1 MEQNLTEQQ
10 QLQSKEGKMTDNFKV
25 KFRGVRGSYPCANKN
40 FMKYGGN
47 TSCVE
52 VNVGGHMVIL
62 DAGTG
67 LIDLGKDLLKNHIL
81 TGTNVAE
88 RKPINATL
96 LLSHIHQDHII
107 GFTFFAPNHIPTT
120 NLNIFGSSN
129 YNEDLADELA
139 QLLFTKSFPIDLGD
153 IAANLN
159 ICDINDSEQ
168 LILRH
173 GTEPILRKITD
184 NDGFVAQDNDVIIT
198 SYKSYAHPQEGVIIY
213 KIEYKGKSLVYATD
227 KETYFGGDKK
237 LANFARN
244 CDLLIH
250 DTQYTT
256 EDYLNPHSPKQGFG
270 HSTFD
275 MALEAQEYCH
285 AKKVIFYHYDPGYT
299 DEKLTNIAKLYADI
313 ADKADFAYEG
323 LEIEL

>member
-1 MEQNLTEQQ
+1 MRI
-10 QLQSKEGKMTDNFKV
+10 MTKTNNFKI
-25 KFRGVRGSYPCANKN
+25 KFRGVRGSYPCANSK

-52 VNVGGHMVIL
+52 VQAGNQLIIL

-67 LIDLGKDLLKNHIL
+67 LIELGNELLKDHLIS
-81 TGTNVAE
+81 GTDVDNRE
-88 RKPINATL
+88 PIQATL
-96 LLSHIHQDHII
+96 LLSHIHQDHIM

-120 NLNIFGSSN
+120 NLNIFGSVN

-159 ICDINDSEQ
+159 ICNINDYEQ
-168 LILRH
+168 IILRDNSI
-173 GTEPILRKITD
+173 PLLRKISDSD
-184 NDGFVAQDNDVIIT
+184 NFEQQENDVIIT
-198 SYKSYAHPQEGVIIY
+198 SYKSYAHPQEGVLVY
-213 KIEYKGKSLVYATD
+213 KIEYNGKSVVYATD

-244 CDLLIH
+244 CNLLIH

-256 EDYLNPHSPKQGFG
+256 EDYLNPYSSKQGFG

-275 MALEAQEYCH
+275 MALEAQEFCH
-285 AKKVIFYHYDPGYT
+285 ADKLIFYHYDPNYN
-299 DEKLTNIAKLYADI
+299 DEKLDNISKFYANLS
-313 ADKADFAYEG
+313 DKADFSYEG
-323 LEIEL
+323 LEIEI

>member
-1 MEQNLTEQQ
+1 MNEE
-10 QLQSKEGKMTDNFKV
+10 FKV
-25 KFRGVRGSYPCANKN
+25 KFRGVRGSYPCANKK
-40 FMKYGGN
+40 FMQYGGN

-52 VNVGGHMVIL
+52 VRVGGHLIIL

-67 LIDLGKDLLKNHIL
+67 LIELGSELLKDHIMSGSHL
-81 TGTNVAE
+81 KE
-88 RKPINATL
+88 RKPIEATM

-120 NLNIFGSSN
+120 KLNVFGTSN

-139 QLLFTKSFPIDLGD
+139 QLLFTKTFPIDLGD

-159 ICDINDSEQ
+159 ICDIDETECI
-168 LILRH
+168 ILRH
-173 GTEPILRKITD
+173 GSDPIIKRVSEDEVEILPE
-184 NDGFVAQDNDVIIT
+184 DVIIT
-198 SYKSYAHPQEGVIIY
+198 SYKSYAHPQEGVVIY

-237 LANFARN
+237 LANFARC

-256 EDYLNPHSPKQGFG
+256 EDYLNPHAPKQGFG

-275 MALEAQEYCH
+275 MALECQDYCH
-285 AKKVIFYHYDPGYT
+285 AKKVIFFHFDPSYD
-299 DEKLTNIAKLYADI
+299 DDKLNSIAKIYGDL

-323 LEIEL
+323 LEINI

>member
-1 MEQNLTEQQ
+1 MNEE
-10 QLQSKEGKMTDNFKV
+10 FKV
-25 KFRGVRGSYPCANKN
+25 KFRGVRGSYPCANKK
-40 FMKYGGN
+40 FMQYGGN

-52 VNVGGHMVIL
+52 VRVGGHLIIL

-67 LIDLGKDLLKNHIL
+67 LIELGSELLKDHIMSGSHL
-81 TGTNVAE
+81 KE
-88 RKPINATL
+88 RKPIEATM

-120 NLNIFGSSN
+120 KLNVFGTSN
-129 YNEDLADELA
+129 YNEDWTDELA
-139 QLLFTKSFPIDLGD
+139 QLLFTKTFPIDLGD

-159 ICDINDSEQ
+159 ICDIDETECI
-168 LILRH
+168 ILRH
-173 GTEPILRKITD
+173 GSDPIIKRVSEDEVEILPE
-184 NDGFVAQDNDVIIT
+184 DVIIT
-198 SYKSYAHPQEGVIIY
+198 SYKSYAHPQEGVVIY

-237 LANFARN
+237 LANFARG

-256 EDYLNPHSPKQGFG
+256 EDYLNPHAPKQGFG

-275 MALEAQEYCH
+275 MALECQDYCH
-285 AKKVIFYHYDPGYT
+285 AKKVIFFHFDPSYD
-299 DEKLTNIAKLYADI
+299 DDKLNSIAKIYGDL

-323 LEIEL
+323 LEINI

>member
-1 MEQNLTEQQ
+1 MNEE
-10 QLQSKEGKMTDNFKV
+10 FKV
-25 KFRGVRGSYPCANKN
+25 KFRGVRGSYPCANKK
-40 FMKYGGN
+40 FMQYGGN

-52 VNVGGHMVIL
+52 VRVGGHLIIL

-67 LIDLGKDLLKNHIL
+67 LIELGSELLKDHIMSGSHL
-81 TGTNVAE
+81 KE
-88 RKPINATL
+88 RKPIEATM

-120 NLNIFGSSN
+120 KLNVFGTSN

-139 QLLFTKSFPIDLGD
+139 QLLFTKTFPIDLGD

-159 ICDINDSEQ
+159 ICDIDETECI
-168 LILRH
+168 ILRH
-173 GTEPILRKITD
+173 GSDPIIKRVSEDEVEILPE
-184 NDGFVAQDNDVIIT
+184 DVIIT
-198 SYKSYAHPQEGVIIY
+198 SYKSYAHPQEGVVIY

-237 LANFARN
+237 LANFARG

-256 EDYLNPHSPKQGFG
+256 EDYLNPQAPKQGFG

-275 MALEAQEYCH
+275 MALECQDYCH
-285 AKKVIFYHYDPGYT
+285 AKKVIFFHFDPSYD
-299 DEKLTNIAKLYADI
+299 DDKLNNIAKIYGDL

-323 LEIEL
+323 LEINI

>member
-1 MEQNLTEQQ
+1 MNEE
-10 QLQSKEGKMTDNFKV
+10 FKV
-25 KFRGVRGSYPCANKN
+25 KFRGVRGSYPCANKK
-40 FMKYGGN
+40 FMQYGGN

-52 VNVGGHMVIL
+52 VRVGGHLIIL

-67 LIDLGKDLLKNHIL
+67 LIELGSKLLKDHIMSGSHL
-81 TGTNVAE
+81 RE
-88 RKPINATL
+88 RKPIEATM

-120 NLNIFGSSN
+120 KLNVFGTSN

-139 QLLFTKSFPIDLGD
+139 QLLFTKTFPIDLGD

-159 ICDINDSEQ
+159 ICDIDETECI
-168 LILRH
+168 ILRH
-173 GTEPILRKITD
+173 GSDPIIKRVSEDEVEILPE
-184 NDGFVAQDNDVIIT
+184 DVIIT
-198 SYKSYAHPQEGVIIY
+198 SYKSYAHPQEGVVIY

-237 LANFARN
+237 LANFARG

-256 EDYLNPHSPKQGFG
+256 EDYLNPHAPKQGFG

-275 MALEAQEYCH
+275 MALECQDYCH
-285 AKKVIFYHYDPGYT
+285 AKKVIFFHFDPSYD
-299 DEKLTNIAKLYADI
+299 DDKLNSIAKIYGDL

-323 LEIEL
+323 LEINI

>member
-1 MEQNLTEQQ
+1 MNEE
-10 QLQSKEGKMTDNFKV
+10 FKV
-25 KFRGVRGSYPCANKN
+25 KFRGVRGSYPCANKK
-40 FMKYGGN
+40 FMQYGGN

-52 VNVGGHMVIL
+52 VRVGGHLIIL

-67 LIDLGKDLLKNHIL
+67 LIELGSELLKDHIMSGSHL
-81 TGTNVAE
+81 KE
-88 RKPINATL
+88 RKPIEATM

-120 NLNIFGSSN
+120 KLNVFGTSN

-139 QLLFTKSFPIDLGD
+139 QLLFTKTFPIDLGD

-159 ICDINDSEQ
+159 ICDIDETECI
-168 LILRH
+168 ILRH
-173 GTEPILRKITD
+173 GSDPIIKRVSEDEVEILHE
-184 NDGFVAQDNDVIIT
+184 DVIIT
-198 SYKSYAHPQEGVIIY
+198 SYKSYAHPQEGVVIY

-237 LANFARN
+237 LANFARG

-256 EDYLNPHSPKQGFG
+256 EDYLNPHAPKQGFG

-275 MALEAQEYCH
+275 MALECQDYCH
-285 AKKVIFYHYDPGYT
+285 AKKVIFFHFDPSYD
-299 DEKLTNIAKLYADI
+299 DDKLNNIAKIYGDL

-323 LEIEL
+323 LEINI

>member
-1 MEQNLTEQQ
+1 MNEE
-10 QLQSKEGKMTDNFKV
+10 FKV
-25 KFRGVRGSYPCANKN
+25 KFRGVRGSYPCANKK
-40 FMKYGGN
+40 FMQYGGN

-52 VNVGGHMVIL
+52 VRVGGHLIIL

-67 LIDLGKDLLKNHIL
+67 LIELGSELLKDHIMSGSHL
-81 TGTNVAE
+81 KE
-88 RKPINATL
+88 RKPIEAIM

-120 NLNIFGSSN
+120 KLNVFGTSN

-139 QLLFTKSFPIDLGD
+139 QLLFTKTFPIDLGD

-159 ICDINDSEQ
+159 ICDIDETECI
-168 LILRH
+168 ILRH
-173 GTEPILRKITD
+173 GSDPIIKRVSEDEVEILPE
-184 NDGFVAQDNDVIIT
+184 DVIIT
-198 SYKSYAHPQEGVIIY
+198 SYKSYAHPQEGVVIY

-237 LANFARN
+237 LANFARG

-256 EDYLNPHSPKQGFG
+256 EDYLNPHAPKQGFG

-275 MALEAQEYCH
+275 MALECQDYCH
-285 AKKVIFYHYDPGYT
+285 AKKVIFFHFDPSYD
-299 DEKLTNIAKLYADI
+299 DDKLNNIAKIYGDL

-323 LEIEL
+323 LEINI

>member
-1 MEQNLTEQQ
+1 MNEE
-10 QLQSKEGKMTDNFKV
+10 FKV
-25 KFRGVRGSYPCANKN
+25 KFRGVRGSYPCANKK
-40 FMKYGGN
+40 FMQYGGN

-52 VNVGGHMVIL
+52 VIVGGHLIIL
-62 DAGTG
+62 YAGTG
-67 LIDLGKDLLKNHIL
+67 LIELGSELLKDHIMSGSHL
-81 TGTNVAE
+81 KE
-88 RKPINATL
+88 RKPIEATM

-120 NLNIFGSSN
+120 KLNVFGTSN

-139 QLLFTKSFPIDLGD
+139 QLLFTKTFPIDLGD

-159 ICDINDSEQ
+159 ICDIDETECI
-168 LILRH
+168 ILRH
-173 GTEPILRKITD
+173 GSDPIIKRVSEDEVEILPE
-184 NDGFVAQDNDVIIT
+184 DVIIT
-198 SYKSYAHPQEGVIIY
+198 SYKSYAHPQEGVVIY

-237 LANFARN
+237 LANFARG

-256 EDYLNPHSPKQGFG
+256 EDYLNPQAPKQGFG

-275 MALEAQEYCH
+275 MALECQDYCH
-285 AKKVIFYHYDPGYT
+285 AKKVIFFHFDPSYD
-299 DEKLTNIAKLYADI
+299 DDKLNNIAKIYGDL

-323 LEIEL
+323 LEINI

>member
-1 MEQNLTEQQ
+1 MSEE
-10 QLQSKEGKMTDNFKV
+10 FKV
-25 KFRGVRGSYPCANKN
+25 KFRGVRGSYPCANKK
-40 FMKYGGN
+40 FMQYGGN

-52 VNVGGHMVIL
+52 VRVGGHLIIL

-67 LIDLGKDLLKNHIL
+67 LIELGSELLKDHIMSGSHL
-81 TGTNVAE
+81 KD
-88 RKPINATL
+88 RKPIEATM

-120 NLNIFGSSN
+120 KLNVFGTSN

-139 QLLFTKSFPIDLGD
+139 QLLFTKTFPIDLGD

-159 ICDINDSEQ
+159 ICNIDETECI
-168 LILRH
+168 ILRH
-173 GTEPILRKITD
+173 GNDPIIKRVSEDEI
-184 NDGFVAQDNDVIIT
+184 DVLPDDVVIT
-198 SYKSYAHPQEGVIIY
+198 SYKSYAHPQEGVVIY

-237 LANFARN
+237 LANFARG

-250 DTQYTT
+250 DAQYTT

-275 MALEAQEYCH
+275 MALECQDYCH
-285 AKKVIFYHYDPGYT
+285 AKKVIFYHFDPSYD
-299 DEKLTNIAKLYADI
+299 DDKLNSIAKIYGDL

-323 LEIEL
+323 LEINI

>member
-1 MEQNLTEQQ
+1 MNEE
-10 QLQSKEGKMTDNFKV
+10 FKV
-25 KFRGVRGSYPCANKN
+25 KFRGVRGSYPCANKK
-40 FMKYGGN
+40 FMQYGGN

-52 VNVGGHMVIL
+52 VRVGGHLIIL

-67 LIDLGKDLLKNHIL
+67 LIELGSELLKDHIMSGSHL
-81 TGTNVAE
+81 KE
-88 RKPINATL
+88 RKPIEATM

-120 NLNIFGSSN
+120 KLNVFGTSN

-139 QLLFTKSFPIDLGD
+139 QLLFTKTFPIDLGD

-159 ICDINDSEQ
+159 ICNIDETECI
-168 LILRH
+168 ILRH
-173 GTEPILRKITD
+173 GSDPIIKRVSEDEVEILPE
-184 NDGFVAQDNDVIIT
+184 DVIIT
-198 SYKSYAHPQEGVIIY
+198 SYKSYAHPQEGVVIY

-237 LANFARN
+237 LANFARG

-256 EDYLNPHSPKQGFG
+256 EDYLNPHAPKQGFG

-275 MALEAQEYCH
+275 MALECQDYCH
-285 AKKVIFYHYDPGYT
+285 AKKVIFFHFDPSYD
-299 DEKLTNIAKLYADI
+299 DDKLNNIAKIYGDL

-323 LEIEL
+323 LEINI

>member
-1 MEQNLTEQQ
+1 MNEE
-10 QLQSKEGKMTDNFKV
+10 FKV
-25 KFRGVRGSYPCANKN
+25 KFRGVRGSYPCANKK
-40 FMKYGGN
+40 FMQYGGN

-52 VNVGGHMVIL
+52 VRVGGHLIIL

-67 LIDLGKDLLKNHIL
+67 LIELGSELLKDHIMSGSHL
-81 TGTNVAE
+81 KE
-88 RKPINATL
+88 RKPIVATM

-120 NLNIFGSSN
+120 KLNVFGTSN

-139 QLLFTKSFPIDLGD
+139 QLLFTKTFPIDLGD

-159 ICDINDSEQ
+159 ICDIDETECI
-168 LILRH
+168 ILRH
-173 GTEPILRKITD
+173 GSDPIIKRVSEDEVEILPE
-184 NDGFVAQDNDVIIT
+184 DVIIT
-198 SYKSYAHPQEGVIIY
+198 SYKSYAHPQEGVVIY

-237 LANFARN
+237 LANFARG

-256 EDYLNPHSPKQGFG
+256 EDYLNPHAPKQGFG

-275 MALEAQEYCH
+275 MALECQDYCH
-285 AKKVIFYHYDPGYT
+285 AKKVIFFHFDPSYD
-299 DEKLTNIAKLYADI
+299 DDKLNSIAKIYGDL

-323 LEIEL
+323 LEINI